1 MKTIGI
7 TGGVGSGKSVVMD
20 ILSQICNC
28 IILKADNLA
37 KELEKRGEACYDD
50 LVNLL
55 GESILGDDK
64 EIDSKK
70 MSMAIF
76 VDDSGELLMQV
87 NAIVHP
93 AVKRE
98 ILRRIEEAKET
109 AAVDFFFI
117 EAALLI
123 EDGYEAICDE
133 LWYVYADE
141 AIRRERLKQSRGYSD
156 EKIDG
161 ILNKQLSDERFR
173 QSCCKVIDNS
183 KDVENTKKQLL
194 MFV

>member
-76 VDDSGELLMQV
+76 VDDSGELLKQV